1 MSTPGSTSPRFEIVP
16 FLPIGTF
23 EPPVVPRDEALKR
36 FWTRFRHLLRRE
48 DDQPFIADDRL
59 QRSTLEILDGQ
70 RSAPPCRPLLEEL
83 ELTLGDWC
91 REPVPTRWLQLI
103 LLPPGDENDLLAQW
117 AGEQGHTL
125 VPSPE
130 PAALLAGEDD
140 GFALEAE
147 GVLVI
152 PRLEPWFFRHRR
164 GLVSI
169 RRLLE
174 RLGEL
179 QQHCVIGCGSWAWAF
194 LCKTVDAHLFLP
206 EPCSFLP
213 FDEKRLH
220 HWFAEISAQ
229 QALEGYRFRQTR
241 DGRDILAV
249 DEQGHPVSDYFR
261 RLAARSRG
269 IPWVAWHIWRRS
281 LRSRIEAEQSEEAH
295 EIRHD
300 ETSLAA
306 DEQTLWVIALEE
318 FSLPGS
324 GDSDAL
330 LILQALLIHDSL
342 DREGLVQVLPT
353 APSGM
358 LQALEGAGFIER
370 QDSRYRCSPAAYP
383 AIRSGLATAG
393 FPTGEL

>member
-1 MSTPGSTSPRFEIVP
+1 MNVSGSISPRFEIVP
-16 FLPIGTF
+16 FQSIGTF
-23 EPPVVPRDEALKR
+23 EPPALPRDAALKR
-36 FWTRFRHLLRRE
+36 FWTRSRHLLRRE

-59 QRSTLEILDGQ
+59 QRLTIEVLNGQ
-70 RSAPPCRPLLEEL
+70 RSAPSCQPLLEEL

-91 REPVPTRWLQLI
+91 SEAMPVRWLQLI

-117 AGEQGHTL
+117 AREQGHTL
-125 VPSPE
+125 VSP
-130 PAALLAGEDD
+130 PDSGAFEDVS
-140 GFALEAE
+140 FALDAE

-152 PRLEPWFFRHRR
+152 PRLEQWFFRHRR
-164 GLVSI
+164 GLVSV

-179 QQHCVIGCGSWAWAF
+179 AQHCVIGCGSWAWAF
-194 LCKTVDAHLFLP
+194 LCKAADAHLFLP
-206 EPCSFLP
+206 EPRTFRP
-213 FDEKRLH
+213 FDEQRLH
-220 HWFAEISAQ
+220 RWFVDIAAQ
-229 QALEGYRFRQTR
+229 EALEGYRFRQTR

-249 DEQGHPVSDYFR
+249 DDQGHPVSDYFR
-261 RLAARSRG
+261 RLAAYSRG

-281 LRSRIEAEQSEEAH
+281 LRSRIEAEQSENAR
-295 EIRHD
+295 EIQHD
-300 ETSLAA
+300 ETSLEA

-330 LILQALLIHDSL
+330 LILQALLIHESL

-370 QDSRYRCSPAAYP
+370 QDGRYRCSPAAYP

-393 FPTGEL
+393 FPIDGL